1 MEDEVNDASVEYR
14 IYFNNLDPII
24 YLEVVDDH
32 IELYLRFLVHPK
44 KKRNIENSIWLDI
57 LKSNNEGKIELY
69 KKV

>member
-1 MEDEVNDASVEYR
+1 MENEVNDASMEYR

-24 YLEVVDDH
+24 YIDVVEEH

-57 LKSNNEGKIELY
+57 LKSYKEGKIELY
-69 KKV
+69 KKE